1 MTSPKGMSHLL
12 RSTVIV
18 TGFTFGSLA
27 INAVVQVIIASAFG
41 SRPDMDAF
49 LAANTLPQY
58 TNAILLGS
66 LSFVIIPV
74 FVDYAATGRLEE
86 ARHVA
91 GSVAWLSLIILGGIA
106 LLGMIW
112 ARPLLEITTPGL
124 SAETLDIAVTVA
136 LVTWPSIVATGLIS
150 LLAGLY
156 QAQNRFGWQAAVP
169 FVGALINLVTVW
181 FLVPTLGVVGV
192 SIAATASLILQ
203 VILLLPIFLRGCRL
217 LGSFDPHHSGVR
229 KVFKLLLPLVLSGL
243 FVRWTPIID
252 RYLASNLAE
261 GTISHLEYAFKLV
274 GLLSS
279 LIATGIATVIFPR
292 MALNVAGSDMLGLRR
307 TISHGLR
314 VMWILIAPVITL
326 GIALS
331 IPIVSVMFMR
341 GVFTPLDTAKVASI
355 LQIYLLALIG
365 MCLGNITG
373 RAFYALKE
381 TKLVAIMGVIE
392 AALYVF
398 YTPFL
403 ASYFGVSG
411 IAFSYVLYFSLSLIW
426 QSGFIR
432 VKSGNVGGRIILIS
446 FAQTTAAAIIGGVTA
461 WSIVRFVSDLWMQL
475 LLGAIGGS
483 TAYLIILRLLDSKE
497 ILLFQNII
505 ARFMSRYLSEA

>member
-12 RSTVIV
+12 RSTMIV
-18 TGFTFGSLA
+18 TGFTFGALA
-27 INAVVQVIIASAFG
+27 ISAVVQVIIAFAFG
-41 SRPDMDAF
+41 TRPDMDAF

-58 TNAILLGS
+58 TNAVILGS

-74 FVDYAATGRLEE
+74 FVDYAAAGRLEE
-86 ARHVA
+86 GRHVA

-124 SAETLDIAVTVA
+124 SAESLDIAVAVA

-169 FVGALINLVTVW
+169 FIGALVNLVAVW
-181 FLVPTLGVVGV
+181 FLAPILGVVGV
-192 SIAATASLILQ
+192 AIAATASLILQ
-203 VILLLPIFLRGCRL
+203 VILLLPTLLRGRRL
-217 LGSFDPHHSGVR
+217 FGSFDPHHSGVR
-229 KVFKLLLPLVLSGL
+229 KVFKLLLPLVLAGL
-243 FVRWTPIID
+243 FVRWTPIVD
-252 RYLASNLAE
+252 RYLASNLDE
-261 GTISHLEYAFKLV
+261 GAISQLEYAFKLV
-274 GLLSS
+274 GLLAS

-292 MALNVAGSDMLGLRR
+292 MALNAAGSDMLGLRR

-314 VMWILIAPVITL
+314 VMWIVIAPVIAL

-331 IPIVSVMFMR
+331 TPVVSVVFMR
-341 GVFTPLDTAKVASI
+341 GVFTPLDTARVASL

-403 ASYFGVSG
+403 ASYFAVSG
-411 IAFSYVLYFSLSLIW
+411 IAFSFVIYFSLSFVW

-432 VKSGNVGGRIILIS
+432 AKSGNVGGRIILIS
-446 FAQTTAAAIIGGVTA
+446 FAQTTTAAVIGGVTA
-461 WSIVRFVSDLWMQL
+461 WSIVHSVSALWLQL
-475 LLGAIGGS
+475 LLGVVGGS
-483 TAYLIILRLLDSKE
+483 TAYLIVLRLLGSKE
-497 ILLFQNII
+497 ILLVQNII
-505 ARFMSRYLSEA
+505 AGFTSRYVPKA